1 MLILETVPC
10 ALEKTVGDTVAESNA
25 QLVHI
30 IAWSSISFSIFCF
43 MVVSVIRSGVPK
55 TPTVMQNC
63 LFLLLRLE
71 GASDVS
77 LEFIQRMRGKMAF
90 SPAPLF
96 LWL

>member
-10 ALEKTVGDTVAESNA
+10 ALEKTVGDTIAESNV

-55 TPTVMQNC
+55 TPTVM
-63 LFLLLRLE
+63 
-71 GASDVS
+71 
-77 LEFIQRMRGKMAF
+77 
-90 SPAPLF
+90 
-96 LWL
+96 